1 MDIKQAKQELR
12 CAMLSYTERNE
23 DGTLAIPTVRQRPLL
38 LMGPPGVGKTAI
50 LYQLAQELHTNL
62 VSYTMTHHTRQ
73 SALGLP
79 LIREKSF
86 GGKPYAA
93 TEYTMS
99 EILASVYGRMEK
111 TGINTGI
118 LFLDEI
124 NCVSETL
131 MPAMLQ
137 LLQSKQFGTHRLP
150 EGWLI
155 AAAGNPPAYNE
166 SARSFDT
173 VTMDRVRLLEITESY
188 PVWRDYAHA
197 KGLHPAVLSY
207 LELNPEHFYIV
218 EPHARGRSFV
228 TARGWEDLSEALYSY
243 ERLGFEINA
252 ALFGEFLQHAEISA
266 SFAAFFRLYKS
277 LQRKLDL
284 TKILAGDS
292 ASCAPELRK
301 LPFDARL
308 AAAEFLL
315 HAVSRELGGYQNCA
329 ALSGSFSSFCA
340 AIKNE
345 KDPLSAAKE
354 NLSRR
359 ETAMQL
365 RKDLGVLPAAEEAA
379 ERRFA
384 AKAHALL
391 DGADDTAALA
401 QEAQSLAAQTQTLRE
416 KTAGKLDN
424 ALAFVY
430 ETFGAGHELL
440 IFLTQLKN
448 LPGAGGFLQESE
460 RYPALCK
467 QTLPEELAKTL

>member
-1 MDIKQAKQELR
+1 MDIRQAKEEIRRAVL
-12 CAMLSYTERNE
+12 CYTERNG
-23 DGTLAIPTVRQRPLL
+23 DGTLCIPTVRQRPLL

-79 LIREKSF
+79 LIREKQF
-86 GGKPYAA
+86 GEKTYAA

-99 EILASVYGRMEK
+99 EILASVYDRMEK
-111 TGINTGI
+111 TGIQTGI

-166 SARSFDT
+166 AARSFDT
-173 VTMDRVRLLEITESY
+173 VTMDRVRLLEVTENY
-188 PVWRDYAHA
+188 PVWRDYAHE

-207 LELNPEHFYIV
+207 LELNPEHFYRV

-243 ERLGFEINA
+243 ERLGFEANDT
-252 ALFGEFLQHAEISA
+252 LFGEFLQHAEISA
-266 SFAAFFRLYKS
+266 SFAAFFRLF
-277 LQRKLDL
+277 LRARERLDL
-284 TKILAGDS
+284 TKILAGDD
-292 ASCAPELRK
+292 AACAPELRG
-301 LPFDARL
+301 LSFDGRL

-315 HAVSRELGGYQNCA
+315 HAVSRELDAYRKTA
-329 ALSGSFSSFCA
+329 ALSRSLASFCA
-340 AIKNE
+340 ALQNE

-354 NLSRR
+354 HLSRR
-359 ETAMQL
+359 ERAVRL
-365 RKDLGVLPAAEEAA
+365 RKDLGVLPAAEESA

-384 AKAHALL
+384 AKVHALL
-391 DGADDTAALA
+391 DGADDTGALTAEAARMERETAAL
-401 QEAQSLAAQTQTLRE
+401 RG
-416 KTAGKLDN
+416 KTAGKIEN
-424 ALAFVY
+424 AMSFVR

-448 LPGAGGFLQESE
+448 LPGAGGFLKESE
-460 RYPALCK
+460 RYLALCK
-467 QTLPEELAKTL
+467 ETLPEELAKTL

>member
-62 VSYTMTHHTRQ
+62 VCYTMTHHTRQ

-86 GGKPYAA
+86 GGRTYSA

-99 EILASVYGRMEK
+99 EILASVYDRMEK
-111 TGINTGI
+111 TGIQTGI

-166 SARSFDT
+166 SARTFDT

-188 PVWRDYAHA
+188 PVWRDYAHE

-243 ERLGFEINA
+243 ERHGFAITA

-266 SFAAFFRLYKS
+266 SFAAFFRLYTS
-277 LQRKLDL
+277 LQKRLDL
-284 TKILAGDS
+284 PKILAGNDAS
-292 ASCAPELRK
+292 AAPELRG
-301 LPFDARL
+301 LSFDARL

-315 HAVSRELGGYQNCA
+315 HAVSRELDAYRQTA

-340 AIKNE
+340 SIQNE
-345 KDPLSAAKE
+345 NGPLSAAKE

-359 ETAMQL
+359 QRAMQL
-365 RKDLGVLPAAEEAA
+365 RKELGVLPAAEEAA

-391 DGADDTAALA
+391 DGADDTAALE
-401 QEAQSLAAQTQTLRE
+401 QEAQSLAAQENALRDQ
-416 KTAGKLDN
+416 AAAKLDR
-424 ALAFVY
+424 AMAFVY

-448 LPGAGGFLQESE
+448 LPGANSFLKESE
-460 RYPALCK
+460 RYSALCK
-467 QTLPEELAKTL
+467 QTLPEELAKNL

>member
-23 DGTLAIPTVRQRPLL
+23 DGTLAVPTVRQRPLL

-50 LYQLAQELHTNL
+50 LYQLAAELRTNL

-86 GGKPYAA
+86 GGKPYSA

-99 EILASVYGRMEK
+99 EILASVYDRMEK
-111 TGINTGI
+111 TGIQTGI

-137 LLQSKQFGTHRLP
+137 LLQSKQFGTHTLP

-243 ERLGFEINA
+243 ERLGFEANGT
-252 ALFGEFLQHAEISA
+252 LFGEFLQHAEISA
-266 SFAAFFRLYKS
+266 SFAAFFRLYTS
-277 LQRKLDL
+277 LQRSLDL
-284 TKILAGDS
+284 TVILAGDS
-292 ASCAPELRK
+292 ASCAPALRT
-301 LPFDARL
+301 LRFDARL

-315 HAVSRELGGYQNCA
+315 HAVSRELGEYRACA
-329 ALSGSFSSFCA
+329 ALSGSLSSFCA
-340 AIKNE
+340 SIQSE

-354 NLSRR
+354 ALSRR
-359 ETAMQL
+359 QRAMQL
-365 RKDLGVLPAAEEAA
+365 RKDLGVLPAAEEAS

-391 DGADDTAALA
+391 DGANDTAAL
-401 QEAQSLAAQTQTLRE
+401 EAQTQALAAQTKTLRE
-416 KTAGKLDN
+416 KTARKLDH
-424 ALAFVY
+424 AMAFMY
-430 ETFGAGHELL
+430 ETFGPGHELL

-448 LPGAGGFLQESE
+448 LPGADGFLKESE

-467 QTLPEELAKTL
+467 KTLPEELAKTI

>member
-12 CAMLSYTERNE
+12 CAMLSYTERNI
-23 DGTLAIPTVRQRPLL
+23 DGTLAVPTVRQRPLL

-50 LYQLAQELHTNL
+50 LYQLAAELHTNL

-79 LIREKSF
+79 LIREK
-86 GGKPYAA
+86 
-93 TEYTMS
+93 
-99 EILASVYGRMEK
+99 
-111 TGINTGI
+111 TGIQTGI

-137 LLQSKQFGTHRLP
+137 LLQSKQFGTHTLP

-266 SFAAFFRLYKS
+266 SFAAFFRLFTS
-277 LQRKLDL
+277 LQRRLDL
-284 TKILAGDS
+284 TEILAGDS
-292 ASCAPELRK
+292 ASCAPGLQK

-329 ALSGSFSSFCA
+329 ALSSSFSSFCA

-345 KDPLSAAKE
+345 KDPLCAAKE

-359 ETAMQL
+359 QRAMQL
-365 RKDLGVLPAAEEAA
+365 RKDLGVLPAAEERA

-391 DGADDTAALA
+391 DGADDTAALE
-401 QEAQSLAAQTQTLRE
+401 QETHALAAQAQALRE
-416 KTAGKLDN
+416 KTARKLDN
-424 ALAFVY
+424 AMAFVY

-448 LPGAGGFLQESE
+448 LPGASSFLKESE

>member
-23 DGTLAIPTVRQRPLL
+23 DGTLAVPAVRQRPLL

-50 LYQLAQELHTNL
+50 LYQLAAELHTNL
-62 VSYTMTHHTRQ
+62 VCYTMTHHTRQ

-86 GGKPYAA
+86 GGKPYSA

-99 EILASVYGRMEK
+99 EILASVYDRMEK
-111 TGINTGI
+111 TGIQTGI

-137 LLQSKQFGTHRLP
+137 LLQSKQFGTHALP

-173 VTMDRVRLLEITESY
+173 VTMDRVRLLVITESY

-228 TARGWEDLSEALYSY
+228 TARGWEDLSEALSSY
-243 ERLGFEINA
+243 ERLGFEANGT
-252 ALFGEFLQHAEISA
+252 LFGEFLQHAEISA
-266 SFAAFFRLYKS
+266 SFAAFFRLYTS
-277 LQRKLDL
+277 LQKRLDL
-284 TKILAGDS
+284 TAILAGDS
-292 ASCAPELRK
+292 ACCAPELRA

-315 HAVSRELGGYQNCA
+315 HAVSRELGEYRTCA

-340 AIKNE
+340 SIQSE

-359 ETAMQL
+359 QRAMQL
-365 RKDLGVLPAAEEAA
+365 RKDLGVLPAAEEAS

-391 DGADDTAALA
+391 DGANDTAAL
-401 QEAQSLAAQTQTLRE
+401 EAQTQALAAQTQTLRE
-416 KTAGKLDN
+416 KTARKLDH
-424 ALAFVY
+424 AMAFVY
-430 ETFGAGHELL
+430 ETFGSGHELL

-448 LPGAGGFLQESE
+448 LPGADSFLKESE
-460 RYPALCK
+460 RYVTLCK
-467 QTLPEELAKTL
+467 QTLPEELAKTI